1 MKIYSSPSL
10 FYQSVLSNENT
21 AYLREGVMIQEVG
34 LRKIIRTND
43 WEARLLDRFI
53 KYKIIDGYKD
63 LDDKSFALN
72 VSTSRDERSEGI
84 IALLAFD
91 TSWHKKTIQKL
102 SVNNSTMDLMFY
114 LNDVTDDVGHEVIL
128 KIERILNRRAYNQ
141 IPNYNFSLME
151 NIYKPLL
158 YRENYLTF
166 FSNEDDL
173 FSFIMYYTYH
183 ALYAGSYK
191 NAYNFLNGKIL
202 YGIKITPKNIKYF
215 LPKKIDYHHDP
226 IKFLSMFQFVAQN
239 LKKLRFHDKNTA
251 EKTDSYTQR
260 FNYVPIF
267 RYWDQGYSIDMP
279 EVIKKI
285 ATSQNKLNHGNFK
298 VIDLSHQNI
307 SEFIDV
313 PDYIE
318 KIRKQYPASY
328 SDYVRLS
335 LLEKYGGVWLDSSI
349 YVNNADAISKI
360 QIKKDNLLYAYH
372 FSGSYRNISN
382 FFLYVNKP
390 NNYIIKTMKKMFS
403 IYYQT
408 YEYPIDYFFFHKIFR
423 YLTFLDQTF
432 EKNWLESVE
441 SLDGL
446 EHSISSK
453 ILFENIFDNIDE
465 GIWNSIDMLK
475 INRKSNR
482 IIENKYSSKSYI
494 YRILG
499 DKDENTN

>member
-1 MKIYSSPSL
+1 MGSGI
-10 FYQSVLSNENT
+10 FYRH
-21 AYLREGVMIQEVG
+21 A
-34 LRKIIRTND
+34 RK
-43 WEARLLDRFI
+43 
-53 KYKIIDGYKD
+53 
-63 LDDKSFALN
+63 
-72 VSTSRDERSEGI
+72 
-84 IALLAFD
+84 
-91 TSWHKKTIQKL
+91 
-102 SVNNSTMDLMFY
+102 
-114 LNDVTDDVGHEVIL
+114 
-128 KIERILNRRAYNQ
+128 
-141 IPNYNFSLME
+141 
-151 NIYKPLL
+151 
-158 YRENYLTF
+158 
-166 FSNEDDL
+166 
-173 FSFIMYYTYH
+173 
-183 ALYAGSYK
+183 
-191 NAYNFLNGKIL
+191 
-202 YGIKITPKNIKYF
+202 
-215 LPKKIDYHHDP
+215 
-226 IKFLSMFQFVAQN
+226 
-239 LKKLRFHDKNTA
+239 
-251 EKTDSYTQR
+251 
-260 FNYVPIF
+260 
-267 RYWDQGYSIDMP
+267 
-279 EVIKKI
+279 VIKKI